1 MVDSL
6 EKEEIKRGKNEV
18 IPCIYERCFAYVYD
32 QNKNNLAHL
41 LASIL
46 NVDVLKIKNNIT
58 KISDTNDLKNKNDKQ
73 RRMDFV
79 YRIDN
84 LSLDIELNL
93 KPRPIKERNINY
105 LMSLHLRK
113 FKKGNR
119 YEDNY
124 RTIQININNEM
135 IDESDEVIEEYY
147 FRKEDGK
154 EYSKNIGFYVVN
166 IPNIKKIWYNK
177 EDEEFEKYKYMLSFF
192 ETNVD
197 MIRRIYEG
205 DEVVMDIINKQ
216 EEFSRDNEEWE
227 TFRSENELEE
237 EYQLGIEYAKE
248 EGKKE
253 GIEEGI
259 EKGIEKGIELGK
271 QEGIEKGIEL
281 GKLQGIK
288 KVVKSMLDKNMDIK
302 NIIDITG
309 LSEEEVKRIINI

>member
-135 IDESDEVIEEYY
+135 IDESEKVIEEYY

-197 MIRRIYEG
+197 MIRQVYEG

-253 GIEEGI
+253 GIE
-259 EKGIEKGIELGK
+259 
-271 QEGIEKGIEL
+271 KGIEL

-302 NIIDITG
+302 NIVDITG
-309 LSEEEVKRIINI
+309 LSEEEILSLKNSN

>member
-135 IDESDEVIEEYY
+135 IDESDKVIEEYY

-154 EYSKNIGFYVVN
+154 EYAKNIGFYVVN

-177 EDEEFEKYKYMLSFF
+177 EDEAFKKYKYMLSFF

-197 MIRRIYEG
+197 MIRRMYEG

-259 EKGIEKGIELGK
+259 
-271 QEGIEKGIEL
+271 
-281 GKLQGIK
+281 K

-302 NIIDITG
+302 NIIEITG
-309 LSEEEVKRIINI
+309 LSEEEILSLK

>member
-6 EKEEIKRGKNEV
+6 EKEEIKKGKNEV

-154 EYSKNIGFYVVN
+154 EYAKNIGFYVVN

-177 EDEEFEKYKYMLSFF
+177 EDEAFGKYKYMLSFF

-259 EKGIEKGIELGK
+259 
-271 QEGIEKGIEL
+271 
-281 GKLQGIK
+281 K

>member
-135 IDESDEVIEEYY
+135 IDESEKVIEEYY

-154 EYSKNIGFYVVN
+154 EYAKNIGFYVVN

-259 EKGIEKGIELGK
+259 
-271 QEGIEKGIEL
+271 
-281 GKLQGIK
+281 K

>member
-135 IDESDEVIEEYY
+135 IDESEKVIEEYY

-177 EDEEFEKYKYMLSFF
+177 EDEAFEKYKYMLSFF

-253 GIEEGI
+253 GIE
-259 EKGIEKGIELGK
+259 
-271 QEGIEKGIEL
+271 KGIEL

-309 LSEEEVKRIINI
+309 LSEEEILSLKNSN

>member
-154 EYSKNIGFYVVN
+154 EYAKNIGFYVVN

-197 MIRRIYEG
+197 MIRRMYEG

-253 GIEEGI
+253 GIE
-259 EKGIEKGIELGK
+259 
-271 QEGIEKGIEL
+271 KGIEL

>member
-135 IDESDEVIEEYY
+135 IDESDKVIEEYY

-154 EYSKNIGFYVVN
+154 EYAKNIGFYVVN

-253 GIEEGI
+253 GIE
-259 EKGIEKGIELGK
+259 
-271 QEGIEKGIEL
+271 KGIEL

-309 LSEEEVKRIINI
+309 LSEEEILSLKNSN

>member
-253 GIEEGI
+253 GIE
-259 EKGIEKGIELGK
+259 
-271 QEGIEKGIEL
+271 
-281 GKLQGIK
+281 

>member
-135 IDESDEVIEEYY
+135 IDESEKVIEEYY

-197 MIRRIYEG
+197 VIRQVYEG

-253 GIEEGI
+253 GIE
-259 EKGIEKGIELGK
+259 
-271 QEGIEKGIEL
+271 KGIEL

-309 LSEEEVKRIINI
+309 LSEEEILSLKNSN

>member
-135 IDESDEVIEEYY
+135 IDESDKVIEEYY

-166 IPNIKKIWYNK
+166 MPNIKKIWYNK
-177 EDEEFEKYKYMLSFF
+177 EEEAFEKYKYMLSFF

-197 MIRRIYEG
+197 MIRQVYEG
-205 DEVVMDIINKQ
+205 DEVVMDIISKQ

-248 EGKKE
+248 EG
-253 GIEEGI
+253 
-259 EKGIEKGIELGK
+259 
-271 QEGIEKGIEL
+271 IEKGIEL

-288 KVVKSMLDKNMDIK
+288 KIAKSMLDKNMDIK

-309 LSEEEVKRIINI
+309 LSEEEILSLK

>member
-6 EKEEIKRGKNEV
+6 EKEEIKKGKNEV

-135 IDESDEVIEEYY
+135 IDESEKVIEEYY

-154 EYSKNIGFYVVN
+154 EYAKNIGFYVVN

-248 EGKKE
+248 EG
-253 GIEEGI
+253 
-259 EKGIEKGIELGK
+259 
-271 QEGIEKGIEL
+271 IEKGIEL

-309 LSEEEVKRIINI
+309 LSEEEILSLKNSN

>member
-124 RTIQININNEM
+124 RTIQININNEV
-135 IDESDEVIEEYY
+135 IDESNEVIEEYY

-259 EKGIEKGIELGK
+259 EKGIE
-271 QEGIEKGIEL
+271 L

-288 KVVKSMLDKNMDIK
+288 KIAKSMLDKNMDIK
-302 NIIDITG
+302 NIVDITG
-309 LSEEEVKRIINI
+309 LSEEEILSLKNSN

>member
-135 IDESDEVIEEYY
+135 IDESEKVIEEYY

-154 EYSKNIGFYVVN
+154 EYAKNIGFYVVN

-253 GIEEGI
+253 GIE
-259 EKGIEKGIELGK
+259 
-271 QEGIEKGIEL
+271 KGIEL

>member
-135 IDESDEVIEEYY
+135 IDESDKVIEEYY

-154 EYSKNIGFYVVN
+154 EYAKNIGFYVVN

-271 QEGIEKGIEL
+271 
-281 GKLQGIK
+281 LQGIK
-288 KVVKSMLDKNMDIK
+288 KVVKSMLDKNMEIK

>member
-6 EKEEIKRGKNEV
+6 EKEEIKKGKNEV

-135 IDESDEVIEEYY
+135 IDESDKVIEEYY

-154 EYSKNIGFYVVN
+154 EYAKNIGFYVVN

-248 EGKKE
+248 EG
-253 GIEEGI
+253 
-259 EKGIEKGIELGK
+259 
-271 QEGIEKGIEL
+271 IEKGIEL

-288 KVVKSMLDKNMDIK
+288 KIAKSMLDKNMDIK

-309 LSEEEVKRIINI
+309 LSEEEILSLK

>member
-135 IDESDEVIEEYY
+135 IDESEKVIEEYY

-154 EYSKNIGFYVVN
+154 EYAKNIGFYVVN

-253 GIEEGI
+253 GIE
-259 EKGIEKGIELGK
+259 
-271 QEGIEKGIEL
+271 KGIEL

-302 NIIDITG
+302 NIVDITG
-309 LSEEEVKRIINI
+309 LSEEEILSLKNSN

>member
-135 IDESDEVIEEYY
+135 IDESDKVIEEYY

-154 EYSKNIGFYVVN
+154 EYAKNIGFYVVN

-197 MIRRIYEG
+197 VIRQVYEG

-248 EGKKE
+248 EG
-253 GIEEGI
+253 
-259 EKGIEKGIELGK
+259 
-271 QEGIEKGIEL
+271 IEKGIEL

-288 KVVKSMLDKNMDIK
+288 KIAKSMLDKNMDIK

-309 LSEEEVKRIINI
+309 LSEEEILSLK

>member
-135 IDESDEVIEEYY
+135 IDESDKVIEEYY

-154 EYSKNIGFYVVN
+154 EYAKNIGFYVVN

-177 EDEEFEKYKYMLSFF
+177 DDEAFKKYKYMLSFF

-271 QEGIEKGIEL
+271 
-281 GKLQGIK
+281 LQGIK

>member
-135 IDESDEVIEEYY
+135 IDESDKVIEEYY

-154 EYSKNIGFYVVN
+154 EYAKNIGFYVVN

-177 EDEEFEKYKYMLSFF
+177 EDEAFEKYKYMLSFF

-253 GIEEGI
+253 GIE
-259 EKGIEKGIELGK
+259 
-271 QEGIEKGIEL
+271 KGIEL

>member
-124 RTIQININNEM
+124 RTIQININDEM
-135 IDESDEVIEEYY
+135 IDESDKVIEEYY

-154 EYSKNIGFYVVN
+154 EYAKNIGFYVVN

-253 GIEEGI
+253 GIE
-259 EKGIEKGIELGK
+259 
-271 QEGIEKGIEL
+271 KGIEL

-302 NIIDITG
+302 NIVDITG
-309 LSEEEVKRIINI
+309 LSEEEILSLKNSN

>member
-154 EYSKNIGFYVVN
+154 EYAKNIGFYVVN

-197 MIRRIYEG
+197 MIRRMYEG

-248 EGKKE
+248 
-253 GIEEGI
+253 
-259 EKGIEKGIELGK
+259 
-271 QEGIEKGIEL
+271 EGIEKGIEL